1 MHNILFM
8 GSPDFA
14 AESLKALVEGGYN
27 VTGVVSQP
35 DKPRGRGHAMS
46 PTAVK
51 AYALTQG
58 LPVYTP
64 DTLKNGELQPILDG
78 HKPDIIIVVAYG
90 KILPEYV
97 LSYPQYGCV
106 NIHASLLP
114 MYRGASPINFVIVK
128 GEKETGI
135 TSMLM
140 DKGLD
145 TGDMLI
151 KRSVEITDTDNAG
164 TLHDK
169 LAALGAEVLKETV
182 DGLFEG
188 KIIPEKQSGDTCY
201 APLIDN
207 AMRKLDLSAST
218 EEIYNKIRGF
228 SPFPTAYTTLDGKI
242 IKVYD
247 SVRTEMR
254 PEWENAVSGTLLSAK
269 TLTVRTGDGAI
280 TFTDIAPEGKKRM
293 QGDAFMAGLRISDP
307 GGTLFGN

>member
-1 MHNILFM
+1 M

-51 AYALTQG
+51 AYALTQDI
-58 LPVYTP
+58 PVYTP
-64 DTLKNGELQPILDG
+64 DTLKNGELQPILDE

-97 LSYPQYGCV
+97 LNYPKYGCV

-114 MYRGASPINFVIVK
+114 MYRGASPINYVIVR

-151 KRSVEITDTDNAG
+151 KRAVEITDTDNAG

-169 LAALGAEVLKETV
+169 LAAVGAEVLKETV

-188 KIIPEKQSGDTCY
+188 KIIPEKQVGETCY

-207 AMRKLDLSAST
+207 QMRKIEFSAST

-242 IKVYD
+242 IKVYG
-247 SVRTEMR
+247 SVRAEMS
-254 PEWENAVSGTLLSAK
+254 PQWEGALPGTLLSVK
-269 TLTVRTGDGAI
+269 TLTVKTGDGAI
-280 TFTDIAPEGKKRM
+280 TLTDIAPEGKKRM
-293 QGDAFMAGLRISDP
+293 PGEAFMAGLRVSEPSEIVL
-307 GGTLFGN
+307 G

>member
-1 MHNILFM
+1 M

-58 LPVYTP
+58 IPVYTP
-64 DTLKNGELQPILDG
+64 DTLKNGELQPILDE

-97 LSYPQYGCV
+97 LNYPKYGCV

-114 MYRGASPINFVIVK
+114 MYRGASPINYVIVR

-169 LAALGAEVLKETV
+169 LAAVGAEVLKETV

-188 KIIPEKQSGDTCY
+188 KIIPEKQVGETCY

-207 AMRKLDLSAST
+207 QMRKIEFSAST

-242 IKVYD
+242 IKVYG
-247 SVRTEMR
+247 SVRAEMS
-254 PEWENAVSGTLLSAK
+254 PQWEGALPGTLLSVK
-269 TLTVRTGDGAI
+269 TLTVKTGDGAI
-280 TFTDIAPEGKKRM
+280 TLTDIAPEGKKRM
-293 QGDAFMAGLRISDP
+293 PGEAFMAGLRVSEPSEIVL
-307 GGTLFGN
+307 G

>member
-1 MHNILFM
+1 MNNILFM

-51 AYALTQG
+51 AYAITHDI
-58 LPVYTP
+58 PVYTP
-64 DTLKNGELQPILDG
+64 ATLKNGELQPILDE

-97 LSYPQYGCV
+97 LSYPRYGCV

-151 KRSVEITDTDNAG
+151 KRAVEITDTDNAG

-169 LAALGAEVLKETV
+169 LAAVGASVLKETV
-182 DGLFEG
+182 DGLFAG
-188 KIIPEKQSGDTCY
+188 TIVPEKQEGDTCY

-207 AMRKLDLSAST
+207 EMRKIDFAAST
-218 EEIYNKIRGF
+218 EDIYNKIRGF
-228 SPFPTAYTTLDGKI
+228 SPFPTAYTTLNGKI
-242 IKVYD
+242 IKVYG
-247 SVRTEMR
+247 SLRAQLR
-254 PEWENAVSGTLLSAK
+254 PEWESVAPGTLLSAK
-269 TLTVRTGDGAI
+269 TFTVRTGDGAV
-280 TFTDIAPEGKKRM
+280 TLTDIAPEGKKRM
-293 QGDAFMAGLRISDP
+293 AGDAFMAGLRASEPTDIAL
-307 GGTLFGN
+307 G

>member
-1 MHNILFM
+1 MNSILFM

-35 DKPRGRGHAMS
+35 DKPRGRGHSLS

-51 AYALTQG
+51 AYALTQNI
-58 LPVYTP
+58 PVYTP
-64 DTLKNGELQPILDG
+64 PTLKNGELQEILDL
-78 HKPDIIIVVAYG
+78 HKPELIVVVAYG

-97 LSYPQYGCV
+97 LNYPKYGCI

-128 GEKETGI
+128 GEKVTGI

-151 KRSVEITDTDNAG
+151 KREVEIEDTDNVG
-164 TLHDK
+164 ILHDK
-169 LAALGAEVLKETV
+169 LAVVGAEVLKETV
-182 DGLFEG
+182 DGLLAG
-188 KIIPEKQSGDTCY
+188 TIVPEKQIGETCY

-207 AMRKLDLSAST
+207 DMRKLDMFDLT
-218 EEIYNKIRGF
+218 GNIYNKIRGF
-228 SPFPTAYTTLDGKI
+228 SPFPTAFTTYCGKI
-242 IKVYD
+242 IKVYA
-247 SVRTEMR
+247 SVKAEVR
-254 PEWENAVSGTLLSAK
+254 PEWEGLKPGTLLSSK
-269 TLTVRTGDGAI
+269 TFTVKTGDGAI

-293 QGDAFMAGLRISDP
+293 TGDAFMAGLRLSDP
-307 GGTLFGN
+307 YTEKLD

>member
-1 MHNILFM
+1 M

-51 AYALTQG
+51 AYAITQDI
-58 LPVYTP
+58 PVYTP
-64 DTLKNGELQPILDG
+64 DTLKNGELQPILDE

-97 LSYPQYGCV
+97 LNYPKYGCV

-114 MYRGASPINFVIVK
+114 MYRGASPINYVIVR

-169 LAALGAEVLKETV
+169 LAAVGAEVLKETV

-188 KIIPEKQSGDTCY
+188 KIIPEKQVGETCY

-207 AMRKLDLSAST
+207 QMRKIEFSAST

-242 IKVYD
+242 IKVYG
-247 SVRTEMR
+247 SVRAEMS
-254 PEWENAVSGTLLSAK
+254 PQWEGALPGTLLSVK
-269 TLTVRTGDGAI
+269 TLTVKTGDGAI
-280 TFTDIAPEGKKRM
+280 TLTDIAPEGKKRM
-293 QGDAFMAGLRISDP
+293 PGEAFMAGLRVSEPSEIVL
-307 GGTLFGN
+307 G